1 MEKLW
6 DLKVQLCL
14 TIVCRR
20 LNSIFSRKY
29 VVLLSTFEKMLFFLS
44 KHNIDV
50 KENITVQH
58 DVSKNENTKML
69 HSRNTE
75 NSANSVHNMFF
86 LNYHAEIISKL
97 MRVCY

>member
-50 KENITVQH
+50 KENITQQH

-69 HSRNTE
+69 HSRNTA
-75 NSANSVHNMFF
+75 SSTNSVQNV
-86 LNYHAEIISKL
+86 LQ
-97 MRVCY
+97 V